1 MNKINKGTIE
11 KWDAFYDGYP
21 ELEEEGRR
29 REPHFHLIG
38 ELNGKS
44 IMTSRVLKIENG
56 VAETRNSLYTLGWP
70 HDSAMTVMEERW
82 KEMFDVYTDSITGGN
97 AQ

>member
-21 ELEEEGRR
+21 ELEEEGHR

-56 VAETRNSLYTLGWP
+56 VAETRNSLYTLGSR
-70 HDSAMTVMEERW
+70 HGSALSVIEERW
-82 KEMFDVYTDSITGGN
+82 KSLSELDRGEKK
-97 AQ
+97 